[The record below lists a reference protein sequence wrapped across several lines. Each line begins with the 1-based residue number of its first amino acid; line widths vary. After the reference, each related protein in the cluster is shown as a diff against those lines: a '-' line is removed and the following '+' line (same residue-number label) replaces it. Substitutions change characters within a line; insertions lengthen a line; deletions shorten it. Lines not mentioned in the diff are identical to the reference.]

1 MKGTPFILLG
11 VGGSI
16 GFVAGNIFLAT
27 KVMESEKMRSALADI
42 ISDKVSKLIFDEQ
55 KIKHPTKISY
65 RDYYNSRNRSK
76 VNYREYRNP
85 RSTEN
90 LMFENKEDAESALDK
105 AREIIEL
112 YGVISIAD
120 YYDCAGVSS
129 GNYQHCHYGWTDLD
143 TATVERAS
151 DAYTIKMPTAIKND

>member
-1 MKGTPFILLG
+1 
-11 VGGSI
+11 
-16 GFVAGNIFLAT
+16 
-27 KVMESEKMRSALADI
+27 MRSALADI
-42 ISDKVSKLIFDEQ
+42 ISDKVSKL
-55 KIKHPTKISY
+55 
-65 RDYYNSRNRSK
+65 NRSK
-76 VNYREYRNP
+76 VNYCEYRNP

-105 AREIIEL
+105 TREIIEL
-112 YGVISIAD
+112 YGVVSIAD

-151 DAYTIKMPTAIKND
+151 DAYTIKMPTAIKID